1 MLAPDEVEVSGGGL
15 NGTYSTIQFHFH
27 WGNAEHL
34 EGSEHEVDGK
44 RYPMEVKNLTLCA
57 KPHVNTMFCLTLS
70 NQFMMNLTDAYSE
83 SEEGSDCAGG
93 HCGFRGNRCPGVFPQ
108 CVSQYFS
115 RYIILISADFIWK
128 YPSPCLIS

>member
-44 RYPMEVKNLTLCA
+44 RYPMEV
-57 KPHVNTMFCLTLS
+57 
-70 NQFMMNLTDAYSE
+70 
-83 SEEGSDCAGG
+83 
-93 HCGFRGNRCPGVFPQ
+93 
-108 CVSQYFS
+108 
-115 RYIILISADFIWK
+115 
-128 YPSPCLIS
+128 